1 MKKYLAITVRE
12 KMQGMT
18 VEKVLYDYLELTKKQ
33 VSRAKFRPDGICK
46 NKVQCRVTEKV
57 SMGDEIC
64 ICLETDEIQ
73 SAQLVLAKIQGERL
87 RILYEDEDVIVVNKP
102 TGMIVHPSAAIY
114 SGTLVNALLYHCHD
128 LSAIN
133 GITRPG
139 IVHRIDK
146 ETSGL
151 LMVAKNDNAHRSLSK
166 QLEEHSVVRRYVAL
180 VHGVINHNVG
190 RIEAPIG
197 RDSKDRKKMAVTSK
211 NAKDA
216 ITNFKVLERYDDMT
230 LIECRLETGRTH
242 QIRVHMQYIGHPVYG
257 DPQYGF
263 RNDDNTYG
271 QYLHARV
278 LGFVHPRTNEH
289 MYFEAPLPDFF
300 EEKIKELGGEYNG

>member
-1 MKKYLAITVRE
+1 
-12 KMQGMT
+12 
-18 VEKVLYDYLELTKKQ
+18 
-33 VSRAKFRPDGICK
+33 
-46 NKVQCRVTEKV
+46 
-57 SMGDEIC
+57 
-64 ICLETDEIQ
+64 
-73 SAQLVLAKIQGERL
+73 
-87 RILYEDEDVIVVNKP
+87 
-102 TGMIVHPSAAIY
+102 
-114 SGTLVNALLYHCHD
+114 
-128 LSAIN
+128 
-133 GITRPG
+133 
-139 IVHRIDK
+139 
-146 ETSGL
+146 
-151 LMVAKNDNAHRSLSK
+151 MVAKNDNAHRSLSK

-197 RDSKDRKKMAVTSK
+197 RDSKDRKRMAVTSK

-263 RNDDNTYG
+263 RNDDNTHG

-278 LGFVHPRTNEH
+278 LGFVHPRTHEH